1 MPADK
6 KGAEMPKE
14 TIAVIQETRQTS
26 KEPHSWRPGFTIH
39 WGNPGVVVVSM
50 STYPEGE
57 TGPEKIMSR
66 TLDREAIN
74 NAIRV
79 LRRARDSA
87 YGKDE

>member
-1 MPADK
+1 MLADK

-26 KEPHSWRPGFTIH
+26 GQPHSWRPGFSIH
-39 WGNPGVVVVSM
+39 WGNPGQVIVAM
-50 STYPEGE
+50 TTYEYGT
-57 TGPEKIMSR
+57 TGPEKTMSR
-66 TLDREAIN
+66 TLGREEIN

-79 LRRARDSA
+79 LRRARDAA